1 MHGKPALCVYQI
13 AKRDRSKFFGRIGHQ
28 FTVKGLSAV
37 KVKTIVFLSAI
48 VTAYGAAAAGS
59 PSGAIVLIV
68 GHILFWQNHAIEV
81 KLNRLLDASGLIV
94 MQADID
100 A

>member
-1 MHGKPALCVYQI
+1 MKL
-13 AKRDRSKFFGRIGHQ
+13 
-28 FTVKGLSAV
+28 
-37 KVKTIVFLSAI
+37 KTSVLLSAI
-48 VTAYGAAAAGS
+48 VTTWGIAAAGS
-59 PSGAIVLIV
+59 WCGAIVLIV

>member
-13 AKRDRSKFFGRIGHQ
+13 AKRDRAKFFGRIGHR

-37 KVKTIVFLSAI
+37 KLKTSVLLSAI
-48 VTAYGAAAAGS
+48 VTTWGTAAAGS
-59 PSGAIVLIV
+59 WCGAIVFFV
-68 GHILFWQNHAIEV
+68 GHFLFWQNHVLEV
-81 KLNRLLDASGLIV
+81 KLNRLLDANGLIV
-94 MQADID
+94 MEADID